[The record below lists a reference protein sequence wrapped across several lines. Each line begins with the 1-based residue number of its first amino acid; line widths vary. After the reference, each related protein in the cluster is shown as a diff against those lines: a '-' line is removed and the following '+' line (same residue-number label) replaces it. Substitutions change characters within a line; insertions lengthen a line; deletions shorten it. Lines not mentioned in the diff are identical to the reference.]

1 MEWCEKGP
9 PKVFWLAG
17 FTYPMGFLTALMQTS
32 ARNNNVSIDTL
43 GWDFPIQAVD
53 EKDVTAAPKDGALVK
68 GLHLEGAGWNWEHSC
83 LCEPEPMELIY
94 SMPMIHFKPVEAK
107 KSKGKG
113 LYACPLYMYP
123 LRTGSRERPSFMLPI
138 DLKSGS
144 VEGDF
149 WTKRGT
155 ALLLSLAE

>member
-1 MEWCEKGP
+1 
-9 PKVFWLAG
+9 
-17 FTYPMGFLTALMQTS
+17 
-32 ARNNNVSIDTL
+32 
-43 GWDFPIQAVD
+43 
-53 EKDVTAAPKDGALVK
+53 
-68 GLHLEGAGWNWEHSC
+68 
-83 LCEPEPMELIY
+83 MELIY

-155 ALLLSLAE
+155 ALLLALDAPHQLLGLLLAGVVCVRWDLFEALAKKCFEASLTKKLGTRVTVGAISG